1 MHTGLGLAN
10 LKQNKLVYYSETTE
24 KENKA
29 RSTGD
34 GLRLFYVGEKE
45 TRSKLDK
52 VVDSVARGG
61 EWVMPF

>member
-34 GLRLFYVGEKE
+34 GLRLFYVGDRKGN
-45 TRSKLDK
+45 KLDK
-52 VVDSVARGG
+52 VVDSVAGGG
-61 EWVMPF
+61 E

>member
-34 GLRLFYVGEKE
+34 GLRLFYVGDRKGNKE
-45 TRSKLDK
+45 
-52 VVDSVARGG
+52 
-61 EWVMPF
+61 